1 MTGDMIPIFIGLSIL
16 AFGAVLSIA
25 VVTWAKD
32 RMWVWPVALIT
43 GLLAVN
49 ENLSDTLR
57 LLIGLV
63 GVAATGWALLKAG
76 PEESRWGERDP
87 GGTLIVMQVWAL
99 LGVVWFTWLLFNNRS
114 GTL

>member
-1 MTGDMIPIFIGLSIL
+1 MTGDMISIFIGLAIL

-49 ENLSDTLR
+49 DNLSDTLR
-57 LLIGLV
+57 LAIGLV
-63 GVAATGWALLKAG
+63 GVAATGWALLSDASD
-76 PEESRWGERDP
+76 PSRWGERKP
-87 GGTLIVMQVWAL
+87 GRSLVVMRVWAV
-99 LGVVWFTWLLFNNRS
+99 LGVVWFTWLLFNNWS
-114 GTL
+114 NSL